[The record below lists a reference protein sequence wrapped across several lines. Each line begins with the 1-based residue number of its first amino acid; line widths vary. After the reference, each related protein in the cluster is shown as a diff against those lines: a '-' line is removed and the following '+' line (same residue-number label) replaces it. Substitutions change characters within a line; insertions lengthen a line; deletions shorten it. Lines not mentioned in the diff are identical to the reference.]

1 MSWLKQLFGSSLAP
15 LERELK
21 DARKALE
28 RRVKQQK
35 AALQA
40 EFTDALA
47 DALNGLTPKA
57 QDVLLQDLLKRL
69 PDLLAAA
76 KANAKKVL

>member
-1 MSWLKQLFGSSLAP
+1 MSFFSKLFGSALTDI
-15 LERELK
+15 ERDIK
-21 DARKALE
+21 DQRKALE